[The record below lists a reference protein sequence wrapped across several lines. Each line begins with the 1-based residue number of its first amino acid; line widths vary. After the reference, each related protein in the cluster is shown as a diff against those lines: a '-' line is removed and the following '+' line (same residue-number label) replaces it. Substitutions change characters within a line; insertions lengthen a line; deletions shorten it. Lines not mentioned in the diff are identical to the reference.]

1 MASRTYYVIGGE
13 YADTNFDVIAPGTT
27 EERYGPFSEKEA
39 HDTWRALTGKT
50 VDNALVRYRIKP
62 GDEVSDQVWFV
73 AGGEYADVDF
83 ARIAPGQK
91 LETYGPFVR
100 AEALAVWRAITAK
113 TVDSA
118 LTRYDIVTAEELAV
132 IRKSSQSP
140 DV

>member
-1 MASRTYYVIGGE
+1 MVIGNYYVIGGE
-13 YADTNFDVIAPGTT
+13 YADTTFNSMAPGAT

-62 GDEVSDQVWFV
+62 ADEVAEAVWLV
-73 AGGEYADVDF
+73 VGGEYADVDF
-83 ARIAPGQK
+83 ARIALGHK

-100 AEALAVWRAITAK
+100 AEALAVWRSITAK

-118 LTRYDIVTAEELAV
+118 LTRYDIVTAEELKEIKKTA
-132 IRKSSQSP
+132 
-140 DV
+140 